1 MTTTAHHLNARAA
14 AYVATLDSDDPIV
27 IANKLIDRALTLQDE
42 GRMDEAEDLLNAAD
56 QLLA

>member
-1 MTTTAHHLNARAA
+1 MFHGGWQRASGA
-14 AYVATLDSDDPIV
+14 NTYVATLDSDDPLV
-27 IANKLIDRALTLQDE
+27 IANHLIDRALTLQDE